1 VGGNTAGT
9 IPAIGSPQP
18 RLRYLTEA
26 GVVSEEAS
34 GGGRAVEVRA
44 SEAKQGQ
51 VAAVEAGRGG
61 GGGVY
66 ELLVAEDMRDGSI
79 AGMVRL
85 GFRV

>member
-1 VGGNTAGT
+1 M
-9 IPAIGSPQP
+9 
-18 RLRYLTEA
+18 
-26 GVVSEEAS
+26 
-34 GGGRAVEVRA
+34 EVRA

-51 VAAVEAGRGG
+51 AVAVEAGRGG

-85 GFRV
+85 GFRI